1 MPTRIIDAFDRT
13 AAARAEHPALYSR
26 RNGRWEPT
34 TWREYRQQVR
44 LAARALIALGVE
56 PGHHVTIIGFNSA
69 EWFIADIGAIA
80 AGAIPAGIYTTNTPD
95 QCQYIAEHCEARVAF
110 VENAEQ
116 LAKFRAVRDQLP
128 HLTTIVMMN
137 AEPESD
143 DGAISWRQF
152 LGLGTGVPEEKLEER
167 IAAQKPDD
175 TCTLIY
181 TSGTTGVPKAVMLSH
196 TNLVWVTETAGQ
208 IVNIKAGDVVVSYLP
223 LSHVA
228 EQLFSLH
235 NNVVLGSTIWFAESL
250 DKLGDALKAA
260 RPHHFLAVPRVWE
273 KMQAKIEA
281 VGGKNSPIKK
291 KIAKW
296 AREQGLAGGYADQAG
311 AARPM
316 LYGIADKL
324 VFSKVRQNIGL
335 DRARTMVTGAA
346 PISKRTLDFFLSLGL
361 PISEVYGM
369 SETTA
374 IGTISHP
381 GKYRTGKAGYV
392 MPGVEMR
399 VAEDG
404 EICMR
409 GKHIAK
415 GYFKDPQATAE
426 TIDTDGWLHTGDI
439 GELDA
444 DGFLQITD
452 RKKELIITAGG
463 ENIAPALVEGQIKS
477 IGVVSQA
484 VVIGDRRRYLSV
496 LLTLDPE
503 KLPAFATLAGS
514 AAKNPQ
520 EAAECA
526 RFSAYLQREIEGVNT
541 RLARVQ
547 TVKKFAV
554 LPTELSIDG
563 GELTPTMKIKR
574 KVVSQKYASVIES
587 LYTEA

>member
-1 MPTRIIDAFDRT
+1 MSTRIIDAFDRT

-56 PGHHVTIIGFNSA
+56 PGNHVTIIGFNSA
-69 EWFIADIGAIA
+69 EWFVADIGAIA
-80 AGAIPAGIYTTNTPD
+80 AGAIPAGIYTTNTAE

-128 HLTTIVMMN
+128 HLQAIVVMN
-137 AEPESD
+137 AEPDGD
-143 DGAISWRQF
+143 DAISWRQF
-152 LGLGTGVPEEKLEER
+152 LALGMSVPEEKLEER
-167 IAAQKPDD
+167 LNAQKPDD

-196 TNLVWVTETAGQ
+196 TNITWVLETAGS
-208 IVNIKAGDVVVSYLP
+208 IVNIKPGDVVVSYLP

-235 NNVVLGSTIWFAESL
+235 NNVVLGCTIWFAESL
-250 DKLGDALKAA
+250 EKLGDALKAA

-273 KMQAKIEA
+273 KMQARIEA
-281 VGGKNSPIKK
+281 VGAKNPPIKK

-316 LYGIADKL
+316 LYSIAEKL
-324 VFSKVRQNIGL
+324 VFSKVRQNMGL
-335 DRARTMVTGAA
+335 DRARTMITGAA

-361 PISEVYGM
+361 PICEVYGM

-374 IGTISHP
+374 IGTVSHP

-399 VAEDG
+399 IAEDG

-409 GKHIAK
+409 GKHICK
-415 GYFKDPQATAE
+415 GYYKDSQATAD
-426 TIDTDGWLHTGDI
+426 TIDADGWLHTGDI
-439 GELDA
+439 GDLDA

-496 LLTLDPE
+496 LLTLDPDKIPE
-503 KLPAFATLAGS
+503 IASLAGS

-526 RFSAYLQREIEGVNT
+526 RFSAYLQREIEGVNQ

-554 LPTELSIDG
+554 LPTEFSIDG
-563 GELTPTMKIKR
+563 GELTPTMKMKR
-574 KVVSQKYASVIES
+574 KVISQKYASVIEK
-587 LYTEA
+587 LYAEA

>member
-56 PGHHVTIIGFNSA
+56 PGNHVTIIGFNSA

-80 AGAIPAGIYTTNTPD
+80 AGAIPAGIYTTNTAD

-128 HLTTIVMMN
+128 QLRAIVVMN
-137 AEPESD
+137 AEPDGD
-143 DGAISWRQF
+143 DAISWRQF
-152 LGLGTGVPEEKLEER
+152 LALGMGVPEEKLEAR
-167 IAAQKPDD
+167 LKGQHPDD

-196 TNLVWVTETAGQ
+196 TNITWVLESAGA
-208 IVNIKAGDVVVSYLP
+208 IVNIKPGDVVLSYLP

-235 NNVVLGSTIWFAESL
+235 NNVVLGCTIWFAESL
-250 DKLGDALKAA
+250 EKLGDGLKAA

-281 VGGKNSPIKK
+281 VGAKNPPIKK

-324 VFSKVRQNIGL
+324 VFSKVKQNLGF
-335 DRARTMVTGAA
+335 DRARTLITGAA
-346 PISKRTLDFFLSLGL
+346 PISKRTLEFFLSLGL
-361 PISEVYGM
+361 PIAEVYGM

-374 IGTISHP
+374 IGTVSHA

-399 VAEDG
+399 IADDG

-409 GKHIAK
+409 GKHICK
-415 GYFKDPQATAE
+415 GYYKDAQATAE
-426 TIDTDGWLHTGDI
+426 TIDADGWLHTGDV

-503 KLPAFATLAGS
+503 KIPETASLAGS
-514 AAKNPQ
+514 AAKSPQ
-520 EAAECA
+520 EAADCA
-526 RFSAYLQREIEGVNT
+526 RFSAYLQREIEGVNQ

-554 LPTELSIDG
+554 LPNELSIDG

-574 KVVSQKYASVIES
+574 KVISQKYASVIEG
-587 LYTEA
+587 LYAEA

>member
-56 PGHHVTIIGFNSA
+56 PGNHVTIIGFNSA

-80 AGAIPAGIYTTNTPD
+80 AGAIPAGIYTTNTAE

-110 VENAEQ
+110 VENVEQ
-116 LAKFRAVRDQLP
+116 LAKFRAVREQLP
-128 HLTTIVMMN
+128 HLATIVVMN
-137 AEPESD
+137 AEPDGD
-143 DGAISWRQF
+143 DAISWRQF
-152 LGLGTGVPEEKLEER
+152 LALGTSVPEAKLEER
-167 IAAQKPDD
+167 LEAQQVDD

-181 TSGTTGVPKAVMLSH
+181 TSGTTGVPKAVML
-196 TNLVWVTETAGQ
+196 TQRNITWVIETAGA
-208 IVNIKAGDVVVSYLP
+208 IVNIKPGDVVVSYLP

-235 NNVVLGSTIWFAESL
+235 NNVVLGATIWFAESL

-281 VGGKNSPIKK
+281 AGAQNPPIKK

-311 AARPM
+311 GSRPM
-316 LYGIADKL
+316 LYGVADKL
-324 VFSKVRQNIGL
+324 VFSKVRHSTGL
-335 DRARTMVTGAA
+335 DRARTLITGAA

-361 PISEVYGM
+361 PIFEVYGM

-374 IGTISHP
+374 IGTVSHA

-392 MPGVEMR
+392 MPGVEMKI
-399 VAEDG
+399 ADDG

-409 GKHIAK
+409 GPHIFK
-415 GYFKDPQATAE
+415 GYYKDSHATSEAV
-426 TIDTDGWLHTGDI
+426 DADGWLHTGDV

-503 KLPAFATLAGS
+503 KIPAIASQTGS
-514 AAKNPQ
+514 SARNPQ

-526 RFSAYLQREIEGVNT
+526 RFAAYLEKEIEGVNQ

-563 GELTPTMKIKR
+563 GELTPTMKMKR
-574 KVVSQKYASVIES
+574 KVISQKYAAVIER
-587 LYTEA
+587 LYTE

>member
-56 PGHHVTIIGFNSA
+56 PGNHVTIIGFNSA

-80 AGAIPAGIYTTNTPD
+80 AGAIPAGIYTTNTAE

-110 VENAEQ
+110 VENADQ

-137 AEPESD
+137 AEPED
-143 DGAISWRQF
+143 DDAISWRQF

-167 IAAQKPDD
+167 LKAQQPDD

-196 TNLVWVTETAGQ
+196 TNITWVLESAGA
-208 IVNIKAGDVVVSYLP
+208 IVNIKPGDVVVSYLP

-235 NNVVLGSTIWFAESL
+235 NNVVLGCTIWFAESL
-250 DKLGDALKAA
+250 DKLGDALKAP
-260 RPHHFLAVPRVWE
+260 RPHLILAVPRVWE

-281 VGGKNSPIKK
+281 VGAKNSPIKK

-311 AARPM
+311 TSRPM
-316 LYGIADKL
+316 LYGLAEKL
-324 VFSKVRQNIGL
+324 VFSKVRQNMGL
-335 DRARTMVTGAA
+335 DRARTMITGAA
-346 PISKRTLDFFLSLGL
+346 PISKRTLEFFLSLGL

-374 IGTISHP
+374 IGTVSHP

-399 VAEDG
+399 IAEDG

-409 GKHIAK
+409 GKHITK
-415 GYFKDPQATAE
+415 GYFRDPQATAD
-426 TIDTDGWLHTGDI
+426 TIDADGWLHTGDI

-514 AAKNPQ
+514 AAKSPQ

-526 RFSAYLQREIEGVNT
+526 RFSAYLQQEIEGVNQ

-554 LPTELSIDG
+554 LPTEFSIDG

-574 KVVSQKYASVIES
+574 KVVSSKYASVIER
-587 LYTEA
+587 LYSEA